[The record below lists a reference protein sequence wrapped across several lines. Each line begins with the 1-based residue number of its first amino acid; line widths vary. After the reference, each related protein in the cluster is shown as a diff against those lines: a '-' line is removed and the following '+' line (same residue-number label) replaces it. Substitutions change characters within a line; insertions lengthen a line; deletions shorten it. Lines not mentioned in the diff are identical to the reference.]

1 MATDTLNDFI
11 VTNNW
16 QDIVATTAGAAGID
30 LTLQNLGTTTIAV
43 VQGGTSAPLDTK
55 SGYRVKPGDDI
66 YANNA
71 HLWVKALGGTSGL
84 LGINPL

>member
-1 MATDTLNDFI
+1 MATDTLNDFP

-16 QDIVATTAGAAGID
+16 QDIVATIAGAAAID
-30 LTLQNLGTTTIAV
+30 LVLQNLGTTTIAV
-43 VQGGTSAPLDTK
+43 AQGGTSAPLEIK

-71 HLWVKALGGTSGL
+71 HIWVKALGGTSGL
-84 LGINPL
+84 LGLNPL